1 MLAPQEIPS
10 PSRVR
15 RVGTRLRFA
24 LRALGV
30 TQAALLLGAALAA
43 LAIRWTPPRA
53 SRGARLARRVARTL
67 GRLRGPFAK
76 VGQLLSLRVDWVA
89 PELRES
95 LAALRDRVP
104 PIPVGQVRE
113 LIESELGAP
122 LPVLFSAFDPAP
134 LGAASIA
141 QAHAAALPDGSPVVV
156 KVQYPW
162 LATSRRADLAV
173 LHRVLGLWLRGAP
186 SGWWAE
192 FERGLAA
199 ELDFRREAAVAAEI
213 ASNLASEPRVIVP
226 RVVASHS
233 AGRVLTVER
242 WPALPLTDPAALD
255 RRGIPRNDV
264 VEVIV
269 RAYARQIFQ
278 DGLFHADPHPGNLF
292 VIDEPEAVTRP
303 RVLFVDFGLSQRL
316 PPALARELRLG
327 ILALLGGDLDAF
339 LAGMG
344 RIGAIAPGAEGDVR
358 RAVAAMF
365 EKIRGEGA
373 GAALGLGAE
382 RILSLKDEAKQLL
395 YETPGLTLP
404 SDLLLYAKTL
414 SYLFG
419 LARELAPGVDPMRLC
434 IPPLLRFLA
443 ERNPDNASA
452 DVAPARG

>member
-1 MLAPQEIPS
+1 
-10 PSRVR
+10 
-15 RVGTRLRFA
+15 VGTRLRFA

-30 TQAALLLGAALAA
+30 TQAAVLLGAAVAA

-53 SRGARLARRVARTL
+53 SRGTRLARRVAGAL

-76 VGQLLSLRVDWVA
+76 VGQLASLRVDVVA

-104 PIPVGQVRE
+104 PIPVDQVRDV
-113 LIESELGAP
+113 IEEELGAP
-122 LPVLFSAFDPAP
+122 LPALFSAFDPAP

-141 QAHAAALPDGSPVVV
+141 QAHAAALPDGAPVVV

-162 LATSRRADLAV
+162 LLASRRADLA
-173 LHRVLGLWLRGAP
+173 LLRRVLGPWLRGTP
-186 SGWWAE
+186 GGWWPE

-199 ELDFRREAAVAAEI
+199 ELDFRREAAVAVEI
-213 ASNLASEPRVIVP
+213 ARNLEREPRVVVP

-242 WPALPLTDPAALD
+242 WPVLPLTDPAALD
-255 RRGIPRNDV
+255 RRGVPRNDV

-278 DGLFHADPHPGNLF
+278 DCLFHADPHPGNLF
-292 VIDEPEAVTRP
+292 VIDEPEAVTCP

-316 PPALARELRLG
+316 PAELARELRLG

-339 LAGMG
+339 LAGMR
-344 RIGAIAPGAEGDVR
+344 RIGAIAPGAEPGVR
-358 RAVAAMF
+358 RAVARMF
-365 EKIRGEGA
+365 ERIRGEDG
-373 GAALGLGAE
+373 GALGLGAD
-382 RILSLKDEAKQLL
+382 RVLSLKDEAKELL
-395 YETPGLTLP
+395 YETPGLVLP

-414 SYLFG
+414 SYLLG
-419 LARELAPGVDPMRLC
+419 LARELAPAVDPMRLC
-434 IPPLLRFLA
+434 VPPLLRFLA
-443 ERNPDNASA
+443 ERDPDDGSGS
-452 DVAPARG
+452 VAPART